1 MNIGI
6 RLLRM
11 PRIRLEGFTPQ
22 PATPLGRPP
31 CRARYP
37 GILGF
42 LTPGSS
48 SRDLLGGRRLI
59 TIIYELHKYEQIFW
73 YENHSNWLLLQ
84 LCMRSPDIKTAGCGV
99 IVEWPTEGCG
109 RLRGESFYCYESKI
123 SSNETHSRHE
133 FGENPSQ
140 AQIEF
145 IAN

>member
-1 MNIGI
+1 MLII
-6 RLLRM
+6 ASAASLSTFQAIILEHLLSQET
-11 PRIRLEGFTPQ
+11 LEGFTPQ

-48 SRDLLGGRRLI
+48 SRDLLGSRRLI

-84 LCMRSPDIKTAGCGV
+84 LCMRGPDIKTVVCGV

-109 RLRGESFYCYESKI
+109 RLRGESFYLS
-123 SSNETHSRHE
+123 
-133 FGENPSQ
+133 
-140 AQIEF
+140 
-145 IAN
+145 

>member
-1 MNIGI
+1 MLQAKPFDMSTSA
-6 RLLRM
+6 R
-11 PRIRLEGFTPQ
+11 RIHPS

-48 SRDLLGGRRLI
+48 SRDLLGSRRLI

-84 LCMRSPDIKTAGCGV
+84 LCMRGPDIKTAVCGV

-109 RLRGESFYCYESKI
+109 RLRGESF
-123 SSNETHSRHE
+123 
-133 FGENPSQ
+133 
-140 AQIEF
+140 
-145 IAN
+145 

>member
-1 MNIGI
+1 MELEGLSQGPHQRPTGYKPGLAGFRGTLLI
-6 RLLRM
+6 RV
-11 PRIRLEGFTPQ
+11 EGFTPQ

-59 TIIYELHKYEQIFW
+59 TIIYELQKYEQIFW

-84 LCMRSPDIKTAGCGV
+84 LCTRSPDIKTAVCGV

-109 RLRGESFYCYESKI
+109 RLRGESFYGVHESLRRK
-123 SSNETHSRHE
+123 RH
-133 FGENPSQ
+133 NS
-140 AQIEF
+140 
-145 IAN
+145 